1 MCCFFF
7 QAEDGIRDGHVTGVQ
22 TCALPILVSAL
33 DSTVEVYLANL
44 ALILIIGFFF
54 SLLVILVSGRFLA
67 KQAVKPIPRIVRQVK
82 RISASNLNLRL
93 DGAEEK
99 DELGK
104 LVSTFNDLL
113 SKLEESFQVQNR
125 FV

>member
-33 DSTVEVYLANL
+33 DSTGEVYLENL

-54 SLLVILVSGRFLA
+54 SLLVILVSGRFFA

-82 RISASNLNLRL
+82 RISASNLNLDRKSTRL
-93 DGAEEK
+93 NSSHVAISYAVFCLKKQKNQDHTTHRRAP
-99 DELGK
+99 
-104 LVSTFNDLL
+104 
-113 SKLEESFQVQNR
+113 
-125 FV
+125 